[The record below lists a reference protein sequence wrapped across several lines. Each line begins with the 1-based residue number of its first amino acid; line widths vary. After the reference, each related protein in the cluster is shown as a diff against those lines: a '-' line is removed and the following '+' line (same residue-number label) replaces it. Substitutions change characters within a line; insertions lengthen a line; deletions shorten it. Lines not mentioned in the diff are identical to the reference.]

1 MRRATSRSGGEYA
14 AGLGSVWRLDI
25 KSGTLMRFSPKT
37 RDLSGLVQLL
47 DPRTQ
52 AGLQVTSIAAGD
64 GVLWLAVA

>member
-1 MRRATSRSGGEYA
+1 
-14 AGLGSVWRLDI
+14 
-25 KSGTLMRFSPKT
+25 
-37 RDLSGLVQLL
+37 VQLL